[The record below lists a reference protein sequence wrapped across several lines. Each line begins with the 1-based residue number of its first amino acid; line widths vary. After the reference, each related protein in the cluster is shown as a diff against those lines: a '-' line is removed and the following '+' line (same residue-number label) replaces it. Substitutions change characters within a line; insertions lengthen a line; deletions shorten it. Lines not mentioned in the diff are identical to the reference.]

1 MNNNIDKAGEVSRR
15 RFLKRAA
22 ILSGLLAGGG
32 LTLAACGETPTITS
46 TPVPTATSAPVATP
60 VPATPATTIA
70 LSPTKAAANPTP
82 VANSKPD
89 PNFVEIGVVKDF
101 AGIENQPKLIEL
113 DAARVKKQ
121 ASVFIVKQ
129 GESYK
134 ALSNICP
141 HQGCEIDWVG
151 ELKNFQCPCHG
162 SQFDLEGNNVV
173 GPALLPLAQY
183 ATKIENGKLLVS
195 LKKRQA

>member
-1 MNNNIDKAGEVSRR
+1 MNNDIDKAGEVSRR

-22 ILSGLLAGGG
+22 ILSGLIAGGG
-32 LTLAACGETPTITS
+32 LTLAACGETPS
-46 TPVPTATSAPVATP
+46 VTSAPVPTTATLAATANP

-70 LSPTKAAANPTP
+70 LSPTP